1 MFFDRWATGKAS
13 NRRRIGRTL
22 SLDSLDVRLTPA
34 VTFTNVAGHLTIIG
48 DDANNTFDVSLS
60 GDKFFIIRFGSNL
73 PSLKTTAPLKT
84 TAQITVQGNGGN
96 DSISLAPLVSSA
108 LTNQISIQGGAGNDT
123 LIGSGK
129 GDNIDGEEGNDSLF
143 GGPGNDTVFGAA
155 GNDSLTGAKGNDFIS
170 GGDDLDTVLENGNV
184 NFRLNTAL
192 GGPSLDAGVL
202 GIDSIFS
209 IEIARL
215 VGGTG
220 NNVLDAGTFL
230 GAAFLDGLG
239 GHDTLIGGIGPSTL
253 NGGTGNDS
261 LVGGISNDTLNGGTG
276 NDKLRGNGGDDLLIG
291 SFGKDLIDGGSEAD
305 RLSEAIASTTAKTLT
320 LTNTSFRLK
329 DSSRDETDSL
339 LSVEQA
345 DIRTTAGNNKLVAAS
360 FDGDATL
367 TGGAGNDTLIGG
379 EGNDLLDGGAG
390 TDRVELST
398 LFNITLTNT
407 SLTDAVSSDT
417 LASIESAVIRSFI
430 GVGVPQQFDATGFGF
445 PVELHGDFG
454 NDTLLGG
461 SGNDVLDGGPGSDR
475 LEGNDG
481 ADSLDGGSGVD
492 TVLGGNGNDSAPF
505 DNADFVDLGPGE
517 DGFIVNGTD
526 GDDVIVIKRQV
537 GPDGAEAVVEING
550 ATFVMN
556 YIQGETVSVLGGKG
570 NDVIVM
576 DATAGDFWKAHFLG
590 EDGNDTLVGRG
601 KADYLDGGN
610 GNDTLYGGDG
620 DDVLIGGR
628 GYDLLYG
635 DAGFDLLVSF
645 DKSWVDKVCA
655 DGDDVWHRDPFD
667 RLTN

>member
-1 MFFDRWATGKAS
+1 MFLEF
-13 NRRRIGRTL
+13 L
-22 SLDSLDVRLTPA
+22 EVRQTPA
-34 VTFTNVAGHLTIIG
+34 VTFTHVAGHLTISG
-48 DDANNTFDVSLS
+48 DDTNNTFDVSLS
-60 GDKFFIIRFGSNL
+60 SDKFFIIRFGTNV
-73 PSLKTTAPLKT
+73 PSVKTTAALKTTT
-84 TAQITVQGNGGN
+84 QITVEGNGGN
-96 DSISLAPLVSSA
+96 DSISLAPLVASA

-123 LIGSGK
+123 LVGSGK
-129 GDNIDGEEGNDSLF
+129 ADKIDGGEGNDSLF

-155 GNDSLTGAKGNDFIS
+155 GDDSLTGAKGNDFIS
-170 GGDDLDTVLENGNV
+170 GGFDIDTVLESGNV
-184 NFRLNTAL
+184 NFTLHTAL

-202 GIDSIFS
+202 GFDAIFS
-209 IEIARL
+209 IEMARL
-215 VGGTG
+215 VGGPG
-220 NNVLDAGTFL
+220 NNVLDADTFL

-239 GHDTLIGGIGPSTL
+239 GNDTLVGGFASSTL

-261 LVGGISNDTLNGGTG
+261 LVGGISDDTLNGGTG
-276 NDKLRGNGGDDLLIG
+276 NDTLRGNGRDDLLIG
-291 SFGKDLIDGGSEAD
+291 SLGKDLIDGGSDTD
-305 RLSEAIASTTAKTLT
+305 RLSEVIASTTAKTLT

-339 LSVEQA
+339 LSIEEA
-345 DIRTTAGNNKLVAAS
+345 NIRTNSGNNKLIAAG

-379 EGNDLLDGGAG
+379 EGNDLLDGAGG

-398 LFNITLTNT
+398 LLNATLTNT

-417 LASIESAVIRSFI
+417 LSSIESAAIRSLI
-430 GVGVPQQFDATGFGF
+430 GMGVPNRFDATGFSF

-461 SGNDVLDGGPGSDR
+461 SGPDVLDGGPGNDR

-481 ADSLDGGSGVD
+481 NDALDGGPGVD

-517 DGFIVNGTD
+517 DGFVVNGTD
-526 GDDVIVIKRQV
+526 GDDVIVIRRQV

-550 ATFVMN
+550 TTFVMN
-556 YIQGETVSVLGGKG
+556 YIQGETVFVLGGKG
-570 NDVIVM
+570 NDVIAM
-576 DATAGDFWKAHFLG
+576 DASAGDFWKAHFLG

-601 KADYLDGGN
+601 RADYLDGGD

-628 GYDLLYG
+628 GVDWLSG
-635 DAGFDLLVSF
+635 DGGFDLLISL
-645 DKSWVDKVCA
+645 DGSWVDRVFA
-655 DGDDVWHRDPFD
+655 DGDDIWHRDAID
-667 RLTN
+667 RLGH